1 MGASLNSREWAIVT
15 LIVLIAAVVLVN
27 SKVREQVLRLLRQLV
42 NRAITLPLLALACWV
57 VLWVA
62 GAYRLGLWNWGLL
75 KDTVVWY
82 LASALGTMFA
92 ALKAAKTDG
101 YFRHAAKQAV
111 AAAVFLQCAMNLY
124 TFNYFVELLLQAVFL
139 LMSMMLIVAER
150 DLKFRSVKHL
160 IEGVYAI
167 VVILV
172 FVFTARGWART
183 WRELDARQVTL
194 GLAFSVWLPLVV
206 LPFIWAF
213 ALVMSYEIV
222 LKRMREPVFGL
233 NAPTR
238 TRIALIAALG
248 ADLRAVNDLP
258 SSQEDVRSISSAGTW
273 REVREAVRVYG
284 RRRERRR
291 AEPALTAQRLARFAG
306 VKGVDSEGR
315 QRDQRGIAETK
326 AALEWL
332 ATCHMGHHRG
342 RGAYRSDLVDV
353 LGDFDHQGLP
363 HDHGIEMVVA
373 RGGASWY
380 AWGRTPS
387 GLVLGIGAA
396 SGPPDQWFYA
406 AMEPPSGPPT
416 RDPRWEQWTSE
427 APDWRAVTRSGPE
440 G

>member
-1 MGASLNSREWAIVT
+1 MP
-15 LIVLIAAVVLVN
+15 
-27 SKVREQVLRLLRQLV
+27 RLLRQLV
-42 NRAITLPLLALACWV
+42 SRAIALPLLALACWV

-101 YFRHAAKQAV
+101 YFRQAAKQAV
-111 AAAVFLQCAMNLY
+111 AAAVFLQYAMNLY
-124 TFNYFVELLLQAVFL
+124 TFNYFVELLLQILLL
-139 LMSMMLIVAER
+139 LMSVMLAVAER
-150 DLKFRSVKHL
+150 DSKFQSAKHL
-160 IEGVYAI
+160 IQGMYTL
-167 VVILV
+167 VVVLVLV
-172 FVFTARGWART
+172 FTVRGLVRT
-183 WRELDARQVTL
+183 WRGLDAHQVTL
-194 GLAFSVWLPLVV
+194 GLALSVWLPLVV
-206 LPFIWAF
+206 LPFVWAF
-213 ALVMSYEIV
+213 GLVMSYEVV

-258 SSQEDVRSISSAGTW
+258 GSQADMRSISSAGTW

-291 AEPALTAQRLARFAG
+291 AEPALAAQRLARFAG
-306 VKGVDSEGR
+306 VKGVDNEGR
-315 QRDQRGIAETK
+315 QRDQREIAETR

-332 ATCHMGHHRG
+332 ATCHMSHYRN
-342 RGAYRSDLVDV
+342 RGAYRSDLMDV
-353 LGDFDHQGLP
+353 LGDFDRQGLP
-363 HDHGIEMVVA
+363 HDHGMEMVVA

-380 AWGRTPS
+380 AWRRTPS

-396 SGPPDQWFYA
+396 SEPPDQWFYA
-406 AMEPPSGPPT
+406 GMDPPAGPPT

-427 APDWRAVTRSGPE
+427 SPDWRG
-440 G
+440 